1 MGNHRLKTR
10 RNPCGAG
17 KCARAGLG
25 YVRPMRV
32 LVTND
37 DGIDAEG
44 IHVLAQYV
52 VNAGHDVVVAAPAF
66 DASGSGAALGVLHA
80 DAHID
85 VKRVEVPGC
94 DAPAFAV
101 AGPPGLCT
109 LAARLGAFGAP
120 PDIVVSGINAGLN
133 TGRAILHSGTVGA
146 ALTAQNFGAKGLA
159 VSVASGTPWRW
170 DTAATIAVEVLDLL
184 LDAPPRS
191 VLNLNVP
198 ACARADVRG
207 VRWARLAA
215 FGAVR
220 AAIGA
225 VETDGA
231 LQIELRAVNEQ
242 LPPDTDT
249 ALCDAGYTTLTTLVG
264 IAESWPADQL
274 EPDVSR
280 LQVPGAP
287 LEELHFVPDASDS
300 RTLRSRE
307 RA

>member
-1 MGNHRLKTR
+1 
-10 RNPCGAG
+10 
-17 KCARAGLG
+17 
-25 YVRPMRV
+25 VRI

-44 IHVLAQYV
+44 LHVVAQRLAATGY
-52 VNAGHDVVVAAPAF
+52 DIVVAAPAT

-80 DAHID
+80 DAHVD
-85 VKRVEVPGC
+85 VKQVHVPGC
-94 DAPAFAV
+94 DAPGWSV
-101 AGPPGLCT
+101 SGPPGLCT
-109 LAARLGAFGAP
+109 LAARLGAFGPP

-159 VSVASGTPWRW
+159 VSAQAGVPWRW
-170 DTAATIAVEVLDLL
+170 DTAATITLEVLELL
-184 LDAPPRS
+184 IEAPPRS

-198 ACARADVRG
+198 ALDRESVRG

-215 FGAVR
+215 FGTAR
-220 AAIGA
+220 AAIG
-225 VETDGA
+225 EIESDGT
-231 LQIELRAVNEQ
+231 LQIELRATNEQ

-249 ALCDAGYTTLTTLVG
+249 ALCESGYATLTTLVG
-264 IAESWPADQL
+264 IAEAWPPEQAPQ
-274 EPDVSR
+274 DVAQR
-280 LQVPGAP
+280 PVPGAP
-287 LEELHFVPDASDS
+287 LDALHAIPDAADS

>member
-1 MGNHRLKTR
+1 
-10 RNPCGAG
+10 
-17 KCARAGLG
+17 
-25 YVRPMRV
+25 MRV

-52 VNAGHDVVVAAPAF
+52 TAAGHDVVVAAPAA
-66 DASGSGAALGVLHA
+66 DASGSGAALGVFHA
-80 DAHID
+80 DSHID
-85 VKRVEVPGC
+85 VKRVQVPGC
-94 DAPAFAV
+94 NAPAWAV
-101 AGPPGLCT
+101 SGPPGLCT

-120 PDIVVSGINAGLN
+120 PEVVVSGINAGLN

-159 VSVASGTPWRW
+159 VSVAAGTPWRW
-170 DTAATIAVEVLDLL
+170 DTAAAIALEALDLL
-184 LDAPPRS
+184 VDAPPRS

-198 ACARADVRG
+198 ALPRADVLG

-220 AAIGA
+220 AAIGEVA
-225 VETDGA
+225 ADGA
-231 LQIELRAVNEQ
+231 LQIELRATDET

-249 ALCDAGYTTLTTLVG
+249 ALCEAGYATLTTLVG
-264 IAESWPADQL
+264 IAESWPAEQPDQ
-274 EPDVSR
+274 DVSPR
-280 LQVPGAP
+280 PVPGAP
-287 LEELHFVPDASDS
+287 LEELHLVPDAADS